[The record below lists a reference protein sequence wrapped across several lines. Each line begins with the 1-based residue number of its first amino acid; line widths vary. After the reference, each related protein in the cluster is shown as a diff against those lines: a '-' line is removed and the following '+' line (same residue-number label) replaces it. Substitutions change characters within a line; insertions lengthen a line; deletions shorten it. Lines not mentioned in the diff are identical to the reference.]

1 VFDCDGIWEISAEL
15 IFDIRP
21 SAHFLGTINEF
32 FVPQH
37 IRELLPEESNFVVN
51 REMSVLVLRQLPVQ
65 LVLLLD

>member
-15 IFDIRP
+15 IFDICP
-21 SAHFLGTINEF
+21 SAHFLGTINKF

-51 REMSVLVLRQLPVQ
+51 REMSILVLRQLPVQ